1 MTTIK
6 HNHYSLHNLSF
17 SDATHKMINSPSL
30 VETVNWLKQALI
42 KTGIFY
48 NCRYLKL
55 REKLMQEI
63 ELKFLVPQAQLKGL
77 MRQAKVKSSQDIH
90 MAAHYFDTRKQQL
103 AKAGIGLRIRQEGD
117 TWVQTIKAGG
127 DGIAARLEHNAVLDN
142 EHVQAMLDN
151 NSLMPDLSIYK
162 ETSIAP
168 ALADFKLKKLAKNLT
183 RQYVTDVQRTTRLLA
198 NGKDEHS
205 SSLEVA
211 YDDGEIIDGND
222 ESQRQAIQ
230 EIEFELI
237 SGEIEFLFET
247 AKIWCKRHK
256 LCLST
261 VTKAER
267 GGLLINGQDYSAAV
281 SADLAQLNISKTSS
295 VPTFIRAVVHNCLL
309 QILPNSSAIAAG
321 SDDHNHVRQLSMGLK
336 RLSVALDAFSTFS
349 EQLDAEWHPILKQT
363 TTLLDDHLELNSL
376 ISDIEP
382 TLQEHGAPSVDWTA
396 ALEKTTIK
404 PIDAVC
410 TNTFQLTLLALI
422 EFTMTDSCIEAES
435 YTLAVDELPIILSK
449 QHVKLLEAVQIF
461 GDKDRNDLEHNVSER
476 NNLESSCLYPDD
488 STVNILNKIYR
499 HLDALKYMSEFAAPL
514 YSTKKSKRCLK
525 QLIKAQKSLE
535 QYYNN
540 LQYQQ
545 RYQQQIAA
553 DTNAL
558 YGAGWFAAK
567 LQSERKHCQKRLNR
581 LQDSAIFW

>member
-1 MTTIK
+1 
-6 HNHYSLHNLSF
+6 
-17 SDATHKMINSPSL
+17 
-30 VETVNWLKQALI
+30 
-42 KTGIFY
+42 
-48 NCRYLKL
+48 
-55 REKLMQEI
+55 MQEI

-90 MAAHYFDTRKQQL
+90 MAAHYFDTRKQVL

-117 TWVQTIKAGG
+117 TWVQTIKASG
-127 DGIAARLEHNAVLDN
+127 DGIAARLEHNAILDT

-151 NSLMPDLSIYK
+151 NNLIPDLSIYK

-211 YDDGEIIDGND
+211 YDYGDIVDGSD

-247 AKIWCKRHK
+247 AKTWCKRHK

-267 GGLLINGQDYSAAV
+267 GGLLINGQAYSPAI

-336 RLSVALDAFSTFS
+336 RLSVALTAFSTFS
-349 EQLDAEWHPILKQT
+349 EQLDAEWHPMLKQT
-363 TTLLDDHLELNSL
+363 ATLLDDYLEFDYLM
-376 ISDIEP
+376 SDIEP

-396 ALEKTTIK
+396 GLEKTTIK

-410 TNTFQLTLLALI
+410 ANTFQLTLLALI
-422 EFTMTDSCIEAES
+422 EFTMSDSCIEAQS
-435 YTLAVDELPIILSK
+435 YTLAVDQLPTILSK
-449 QHVKLLEAVQIF
+449 KHMKLLETVQSF
-461 GDKDRNDLEHNVSER
+461 GDKNSNVLER
-476 NNLESSCLYPDD
+476 NNLERNNLERNDLESNCPYPNDLTI
-488 STVNILNKIYR
+488 SHLNKIYS
-499 HLDALKYMSEFAAPL
+499 HLEDLKYMSEFAAPL
-514 YSTKKSKRCLK
+514 YSTKKSKRWLK
-525 QLIKAQKSLE
+525 QLIKAQKSLQ
-535 QYYNN
+535 QYYHH

-553 DTNAL
+553 DANAL

-567 LQSERKHCQKRLNR
+567 LQSERKLCQKHLNR